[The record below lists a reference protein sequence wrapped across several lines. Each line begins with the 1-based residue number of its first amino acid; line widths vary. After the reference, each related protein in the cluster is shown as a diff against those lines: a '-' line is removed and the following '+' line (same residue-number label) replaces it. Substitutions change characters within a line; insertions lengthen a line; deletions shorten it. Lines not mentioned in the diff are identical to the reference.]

1 MMNKECRNVMVIC
14 LGGSISSDELVAVA
28 RKVGALKED

>member
-1 MMNKECRNVMVIC
+1 MIIC
-14 LGGSISSDELVAVA
+14 PGGSISPDEIVDAA

>member
-1 MMNKECRNVMVIC
+1 MNNEHKNKMIIC
-14 LGGSISSDELVAVA
+14 PGGSISSDELVDVA